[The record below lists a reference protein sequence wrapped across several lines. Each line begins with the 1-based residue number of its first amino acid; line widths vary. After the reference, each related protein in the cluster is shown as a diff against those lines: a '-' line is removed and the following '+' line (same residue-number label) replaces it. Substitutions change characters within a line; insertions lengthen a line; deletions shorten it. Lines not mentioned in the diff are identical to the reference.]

1 MFPQNIEGIIFLDS
15 TQLNPHIIK
24 IYSNEIVQLYDK
36 IILKIK
42 TLVDPNPKGKNAKK
56 KDEKPTEI
64 DKKFIG

>member
-1 MFPQNIEGIIFLDS
+1 MNLR
-15 TQLNPHIIK
+15 K
-24 IYSNEIVQLYDK
+24 ICSNEIVQLYDK

-64 DKKFIG
+64 DKKFIGQQFDEYFGSL